1 MGCRS
6 VVFSIAVQF
15 FLFKIALAHHHSDN
29 TQHITNS
36 VTVKVSSDG
45 ENIGEFKLGL
55 YGKLLPKTVE
65 NFLAF
70 CKGTKINGTYY
81 SYKNNAFH
89 RIIPNFMIQGG
100 DIVNGDGTGSVS
112 IHGKKFDDENFTI
125 KHQPFVIAMA
135 NSGPNTNGS
144 QFYITTTH
152 TPWLDGKH
160 VVFGEVTAGKEV
172 IQKIESAGS
181 NSGRPTKKIVITAI
195 SLH

>member
-89 RIIPNFMIQGG
+89 RIIPNFMIQ
-100 DIVNGDGTGSVS
+100 VHHHPYRAETSS
-112 IHGKKFDDENFTI
+112 T
-125 KHQPFVIAMA
+125 AMA
-135 NSGPNTNGS
+135 RDRYPYMARSLTMKILPSNTS
-144 QFYITTTH
+144 
-152 TPWLDGKH
+152 P
-160 VVFGEVTAGKEV
+160 
-172 IQKIESAGS
+172 SS
-181 NSGRPTKKIVITAI
+181 
-195 SLH
+195 